1 VDWTFAV
8 HLTAGSGTANVG
20 IGHQE
25 EIELVMSN
33 AEIRAQTIVL
43 VEDEQ
48 AMADEIK
55 GELESKGYLV
65 RHATIAQAAD
75 AARVGDAAMMVMDR
89 IVFGEDSIVTLEVLR
104 KEGIKVPVLVISALS
119 SVDEKVKGLK
129 AGGDDYL
136 TKPFAMVELSARVEA
151 MLRRLDDVRTTKLRV
166 GDLEMDLIEKV
177 VYRGGSKIE
186 LLPRE
191 FRLLEYFLRHPG
203 RVITRA
209 MLLQEVWQY
218 HFSLETN
225 VVDVHISN
233 LRKKIDTKGMP
244 SLIVNIRGAGFMLN
258 TNA

>member
-1 VDWTFAV
+1 VT
-8 HLTAGSGTANVG
+8 NK
-20 IGHQE
+20 
-25 EIELVMSN
+25 
-33 AEIRAQTIVL
+33 AEARPQTIVL
-43 VEDEQ
+43 VEDEP
-48 AMADEIK
+48 AMADEIR

-65 RHATIAQAAD
+65 RPASIAQAAD
-75 AARVGDAAMMVMDR
+75 AARVGDAAMMIMDR
-89 IVFGEDSIVTLEVLR
+89 IVFGEDSIVTLEALR
-104 KEGIKVPVLVISALS
+104 KEGVKVPILVISALS

-166 GDLEMDLIEKV
+166 GDLEMDLIEKTV
-177 VYRGGSKIE
+177 HRASNRIE

-233 LRKKIDTKGMP
+233 LRKKIDTKGTP

-258 TNA
+258 ANP

>member
-1 VDWTFAV
+1 MTKADT
-8 HLTAGSGTANVG
+8 
-20 IGHQE
+20 
-25 EIELVMSN
+25 
-33 AEIRAQTIVL
+33 RPQTIVL
-43 VEDEQ
+43 VEDEE
-48 AMADEIK
+48 AMAVEIK

-65 RHATIAQAAD
+65 RIASIAQAAD
-75 AARVGDAAMMVMDR
+75 AARVSDAAMMIMDR
-89 IVFGEDSIVTLEVLR
+89 IVFGEDSLKTLEVLR
-104 KEGIKVPVLVISALS
+104 KEGVKVPVLVISALS

-151 MLRRLDDVRTTKLRV
+151 
-166 GDLEMDLIEKV
+166 
-177 VYRGGSKIE
+177 
-186 LLPRE
+186 LPRE

-233 LRKKIDTKGMP
+233 LRKKIDTKGTP

-258 TNA
+258 ANA

>member
-1 VDWTFAV
+1 VT
-8 HLTAGSGTANVG
+8 NV
-20 IGHQE
+20 
-25 EIELVMSN
+25 
-33 AEIRAQTIVL
+33 AEARAQTIVL

-65 RHATIAQAAD
+65 RPASIAQAAD
-75 AARVGDAAMMVMDR
+75 AARVGDAAMMIMDR
-89 IVFGEDSIVTLEVLR
+89 IVFGEDSLVTLEALR
-104 KEGIKVPVLVISALS
+104 KEGVKVPVLVISALS

-151 MLRRLDDVRTTKLRV
+151 MLRRLDDVRTTKLHV
-166 GDLEMDLIEKV
+166 GDLEMDLIEKTV
-177 VYRGGSKIE
+177 HRGSNRIE

-233 LRKKIDTKGMP
+233 LRKKIDTKGTP

-258 TNA
+258 ANA

>member
-1 VDWTFAV
+1 VT
-8 HLTAGSGTANVG
+8 NK
-20 IGHQE
+20 
-25 EIELVMSN
+25 
-33 AEIRAQTIVL
+33 AEARAQTIVL

-48 AMADEIK
+48 AMADEIR
-55 GELESKGYLV
+55 GELESQGHLV
-65 RHATIAQAAD
+65 RPASIAQAAD
-75 AARVGDAAMMVMDR
+75 AARVGDAAMMIMDR
-89 IVFGEDSIVTLEVLR
+89 IVFGEDSLVTLEALR
-104 KEGIKVPVLVISALS
+104 KEGVKMPVLVISALS

-151 MLRRLDDVRTTKLRV
+151 MLRRLDDVRTTKLHV
-166 GDLEMDLIEKV
+166 GDLEMDLIEKTV
-177 VYRGGSKIE
+177 HRGSSRIE

-203 RVITRA
+203 RVVTRA

-233 LRKKIDTKGMP
+233 LRKKIDTKGAP

-258 TNA
+258 ANA

>member
-1 VDWTFAV
+1 MTNKPE
-8 HLTAGSGTANVG
+8 T
-20 IGHQE
+20 
-25 EIELVMSN
+25 
-33 AEIRAQTIVL
+33 RAQTIVL

-48 AMADEIK
+48 AMSDEIK
-55 GELESKGYLV
+55 GRLESQGYLV
-65 RHATIAQAAD
+65 RPASIAQAAD
-75 AARVGDAAMMVMDR
+75 AARVGDAAMMIMDR
-89 IVFGEDSIVTLEVLR
+89 IVFGEDSLVTLEALR
-104 KEGIKVPVLVISALS
+104 KEGVKVPVLVISALA

-136 TKPFAMVELSARVEA
+136 TKPFAMVELFARVEA

-166 GDLEMDLIEKV
+166 GDLEMDLIEKTV
-177 VYRGGSKIE
+177 HRSGVRIE

-258 TNA
+258 ANA

>member
-1 VDWTFAV
+1 MNKPET
-8 HLTAGSGTANVG
+8 
-20 IGHQE
+20 
-25 EIELVMSN
+25 
-33 AEIRAQTIVL
+33 RPQTIVL

-48 AMADEIK
+48 AMLDEVK
-55 GELESKGYLV
+55 GQLEGQGYLV
-65 RHATIAQAAD
+65 RTASIAEAAD
-75 AARVGDAAMMVMDR
+75 AARVGDAAMMIMDR
-89 IVFGEDSIVTLEVLR
+89 IVFGEDSLLTLQALR
-104 KEGIKVPVLVISALS
+104 KEGVKVPVLVISALS
-119 SVDEKVKGLK
+119 SVDEKVRGLK

-136 TKPFAMVELSARVEA
+136 TKPFAMVELFARVEA

-166 GDLEMDLIEKV
+166 GDLEMDLIEKSV
-177 VYRGGSKIE
+177 HRDGARIE

-233 LRKKIDTKGMP
+233 LRRKIDTKGPP

-258 TNA
+258 ANA

>member
-1 VDWTFAV
+1 
-8 HLTAGSGTANVG
+8 
-20 IGHQE
+20 
-25 EIELVMSN
+25 
-33 AEIRAQTIVL
+33 
-43 VEDEQ
+43 
-48 AMADEIK
+48 MADEIK
-55 GELESKGYLV
+55 SELEGKGYLV
-65 RHATIAQAAD
+65 RHASIAQAAD
-75 AARVGDAAMMVMDR
+75 AARVGDAAIMVMDR
-89 IVFGEDSIVTLEVLR
+89 IVFGEDSLVTLEALR

-119 SVDEKVKGLK
+119 SVDEKVRGLK

-166 GDLEMDLIEKV
+166 GDLEMDLIEKTV
-177 VYRGGSKIE
+177 HRNGNRVE

-233 LRKKIDTKGMP
+233 LRKKIDTKGVP

-258 TNA
+258 ANA

>member
-1 VDWTFAV
+1 MTNKPE
-8 HLTAGSGTANVG
+8 T
-20 IGHQE
+20 
-25 EIELVMSN
+25 
-33 AEIRAQTIVL
+33 RAQTIVL

-48 AMADEIK
+48 EMASEVK

-65 RHATIAQAAD
+65 RLASIAEAAD
-75 AARVGDAAMMVMDR
+75 AARVGDAAMMIMDR
-89 IVFGEDSIVTLEVLR
+89 MVFGEDSIVTLEALR
-104 KEGIKVPVLVISALS
+104 KEGVKVPVLVVSALS
-119 SVDEKVKGLK
+119 SVDEKVRGLK

-136 TKPFAMVELSARVEA
+136 TKPFAMVELVARVDA

-166 GDLEMDLIEKV
+166 GDLEMDLIEKS
-177 VYRGGSKIE
+177 VYRGGVKIE

-233 LRKKIDTKGMP
+233 LRKKIDTKGVP

-258 TNA
+258 ANA

>member
-1 VDWTFAV
+1 MTNKPE
-8 HLTAGSGTANVG
+8 T
-20 IGHQE
+20 
-25 EIELVMSN
+25 
-33 AEIRAQTIVL
+33 RPQTIVL
-43 VEDEQ
+43 VEDETE
-48 AMADEIK
+48 MADEIK

-65 RHATIAQAAD
+65 RVASIAQAAD
-75 AARVGDAAMMVMDR
+75 AARVGDAAMMIMDR
-89 IVFGEDSIVTLEVLR
+89 MVFGEDSLKTLEALR

-151 MLRRLDDVRTTKLRV
+151 MLRRLDDVRTTRLHV
-166 GDLEMDLIEKV
+166 GDLEMDLIEKTV
-177 VYRGGSKIE
+177 HRGDERID

-203 RVITRA
+203 RVVTRA

-233 LRKKIDTKGMP
+233 LRKKIDTKGTP

-258 TNA
+258 ANA

>member
-1 VDWTFAV
+1 M
-8 HLTAGSGTANVG
+8 NK
-20 IGHQE
+20 
-25 EIELVMSN
+25 
-33 AEIRAQTIVL
+33 AENRPQTIVL
-43 VEDEQ
+43 VEDETE
-48 AMADEIK
+48 MAEEIK

-65 RHATIAQAAD
+65 RIASIAQAAD
-75 AARVGDAAMMVMDR
+75 AARVSDAAMMIMDR
-89 IVFGEDSIVTLEVLR
+89 IVFGEDSLNTLEVLR
-104 KEGIKVPVLVISALS
+104 KEGVKVPVLVISALS

-151 MLRRLDDVRTTKLRV
+151 MLRRLDDVRTTKLHV
-166 GDLEMDLIEKV
+166 GDLEMDLIEKTV
-177 VYRGGSKIE
+177 HRGGTRID

-233 LRKKIDTKGMP
+233 LRKKIDTKGTP

-258 TNA
+258 AHA